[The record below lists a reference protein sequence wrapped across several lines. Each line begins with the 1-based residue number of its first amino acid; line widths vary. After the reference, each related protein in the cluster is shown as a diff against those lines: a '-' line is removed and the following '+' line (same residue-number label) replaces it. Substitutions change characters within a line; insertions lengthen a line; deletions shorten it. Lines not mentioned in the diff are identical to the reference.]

1 MPGFIIVNPTKNL
14 MNVCK
19 NVSYRKKIVTKAI
32 CATTAV
38 SKITKWQIADG
49 KDHVE
54 ENNHTSLCKP
64 FFSSNKGFQFTTIQS
79 PSFIQWHFPL
89 SYSLTISVM
98 FMFFYNHNAC
108 KWWWKFLLLVLYV
121 VIVAFHFSIFYKRCS
136 LIFWYLLFLSS
147 NLHQCNQYYCW
158 DIHIFSKVNMLVVRR
173 KWTNFWR

>member
-1 MPGFIIVNPTKNL
+1 MYHTEKRLSPKQFVLQLQCQRSQNDKLQMEKT
-14 MNVCK
+14 M
-19 NVSYRKKIVTKAI
+19 SKKIIIHHFANPSFPLTR
-32 CATTAV
+32 V
-38 SKITKWQIADG
+38 ST
-49 KDHVE
+49 
-54 ENNHTSLCKP
+54 
-64 FFSSNKGFQFTTIQS
+64 FTIFQS

-98 FMFFYNHNAC
+98 LIFFYNHNAC

-136 LIFWYLLFLSS
+136 HIFWYLLFLSS